1 MVEDQHSPW
10 VQRDLLDEHRA
21 SLSTMNTVHVA
32 DQWYFMYIVLGTIS
46 ICGMAEEEPALKII
60 LPFARF
66 LFIVET
72 VGVCFFTINKYAWM
86 CRVFIYFFITAR
98 PKDCVSF
105 STFIAQRVWNFVY
118 EQVLRG
124 CKCIHAK
131 CVSQAPAKA
140 KVRTVRGRLPARG
153 QSPAPRGTRQ
163 SLRARTPTGSR

>member
-1 MVEDQHSPW
+1 MEDSPW

-21 SLSTMNTVHVA
+21 SLSTMNTVHVP
-32 DQWYFMYIVLGTIS
+32 DQWYFMYIVLVTIS
-46 ICGMAEEEPALKII
+46 TCAMAEEEPALKII

-72 VGVCFFTINKYAWM
+72 GGACFFTTNKCAWM
-86 CRVFIYFFITAR
+86 CRVFIYFYITAR

-105 STFIAQRVWNFVY
+105 STFIAQRVWNLVY

-124 CKCIHAK
+124 CKWIHAK

-140 KVRTVRGRLPARG
+140 KVRTVRGRSPARG
-153 QSPAPRGTRQ
+153 KSPAPCGTRQ
-163 SLRARTPTGSR
+163 SRRARTPTGSR